1 MSHTY
6 SPLQQGYIINI
17 INKLFTEM
25 LGTFLISYTYTLFT
39 QNTYL
44 IVEVPS
50 SSFSD
55 WALVFEEGDPK
66 KEQGDHWHFN
76 NCTTSSRYYLN
87 HFYLY
92 ITNIYYYDAFIS
104 SNIEHFF
111 KFAITIID
119 CLNVSEININNWI
132 DGREESKN
140 IVTLKQKRR
149 NL

>member
-55 WALVFEEGDPK
+55 
-66 KEQGDHWHFN
+66 
-76 NCTTSSRYYLN
+76 
-87 HFYLY
+87 
-92 ITNIYYYDAFIS
+92 
-104 SNIEHFF
+104 
-111 KFAITIID
+111 
-119 CLNVSEININNWI
+119 
-132 DGREESKN
+132 
-140 IVTLKQKRR
+140 
-149 NL
+149 